1 VKLAVRLGACIPEK
15 PFNPEAL
22 AFPNGGKSKP
32 MPVIVDV
39 EPGCVICEVFVI
51 VKVKVLVMELNSQ
64 TTVAVENWPES
75 TPTIVM
81 VSARTDV
88 LAALKTNSAAKEKIN
103 FLNRDIEKPPCRAR
117 KIHPRSTGGTGSRCK
132 KSCENCGALQVS
144 NRCVCV
150 AG

>member
-32 MPVIVDV
+32 MPVIVEV

-64 TTVAVENWPES
+64 TTVAVEYWPES
-75 TPTIVM
+75 TPEIVI
-81 VSARTDV
+81 VSARVTD
-88 LAALKTNSAAKEKIN
+88 AAIVRTATDAMEKSNLRILGIKSPVCSPRI
-103 FLNRDIEKPPCRAR
+103 FGHPSRPQIEHARRPCNRQACRA
-117 KIHPRSTGGTGSRCK
+117 ITG
-132 KSCENCGALQVS
+132 LHD
-144 NRCVCV
+144 
-150 AG
+150 